1 MANITQEW
9 LNFLREQYPEGSRIT
24 IRATKSPTD
33 LVIPGT
39 TGVLEHIDD
48 AGIFHA
54 STEDGRSFSLVIGTD
69 IFTVLPP
76 KPSELKLYMP
86 LTGEIFG
93 RNEWGDW
100 EEDSVL
106 LDGRDLRP
114 YYGQIIA
121 EMEVYREPVE
131 KERGLMY
138 FYKMGDEVDRKV
150 VSANFT
156 VEERNGQLWGVADCR
171 VSGTLTPE
179 ELKLLK
185 DYITGQAS
193 DGWGEGFEQHTI
205 YVDDGELNVHLWN
218 STKEWKI
225 LTEEERFAP
234 KLAEGLPE
242 KCFATIKSTGELI
255 MLKRGERGYY
265 QSDWSTSDK
274 EYNKTLANDL
284 NEQLGVSFAQR
295 DAMEIGSMFG
305 WGVPG
310 ADPAFY
316 EQRMA
321 KEVVPMDMQ
330 M

>member
-1 MANITQEW
+1 MASISKEW
-9 LNFLREQYPEGSRIT
+9 LSFLREQYPEGRRI
-24 IRATKSPTD
+24 ILREMKDPYD
-33 LVIPGT
+33 PVPPGT
-39 TGVLEHIDD
+39 MGTLRDIDATGM
-48 AGIFHA
+48 FHVCW
-54 STEDGRSFSLVIGTD
+54 DNGRTLSLVVGVD
-69 IFTVLPP
+69 RFTVLPP
-76 KPSELKLYMP
+76 QPNILKLYMP

-93 RNEWGDW
+93 RNEWGELDY
-100 EEDSVL
+100 DGSL
-106 LDGRDLRP
+106 MDGRDLRP

-121 EMEVYREPVE
+121 EMEDYREPAE

-138 FYKMGDEVDRKV
+138 YYKKGDGVDCKV
-150 VSANFT
+150 ESANFT
-156 VEERNGQLWGVADCR
+156 VEERNGLLWGVAECR
-171 VSGTLTPE
+171 VLDALTPE

-185 DYITGQAS
+185 EYLRGQAS
-193 DGWGEGFEQHTI
+193 DGWGEGFEQHAI

-284 NEQLGVSFAQR
+284 NEQLGVTFAQCE
-295 DAMEIGSMFG
+295 AMEIGSMFG

-316 EQRMA
+316 AQEA
-321 KEVVPMDMQ
+321 VKEVMPMDMQ